1 MAVAPYNVGDVLRY
15 GASPSTQYVRVT
27 GITDTTVTW
36 VGVDQLKNTPVT
48 VAKHVFE
55 SNLDAFGTL

>member
-1 MAVAPYNVGDVLRY
+1 MAVAPYQVGDVLRY
-15 GASPSTQYVRVT
+15 GASPSTQYVRVVA
-27 GITDTTVTW
+27 ITPTDVTW

-55 SNLDAFGTL
+55 SNMDAFNTL